1 MSYSD
6 ERASI
11 NLKSIT
17 TILVLGVKGT
27 WTINEQQQTIPF
39 LLRNHLKMNSNKPI
53 KPIYY
58 LDSLTNIAE
67 VCLHYR

>member
-6 ERASI
+6 ETASL

-17 TILVLGVKGT
+17 TILVLDVKGT
-27 WTINEQQQTIPF
+27 WTINEQQTIPF
-39 LLRNHLKMNSNKPI
+39 FLRNHLKMNGNKPI

-58 LDSLTNIAE
+58 LDSLTSIAE